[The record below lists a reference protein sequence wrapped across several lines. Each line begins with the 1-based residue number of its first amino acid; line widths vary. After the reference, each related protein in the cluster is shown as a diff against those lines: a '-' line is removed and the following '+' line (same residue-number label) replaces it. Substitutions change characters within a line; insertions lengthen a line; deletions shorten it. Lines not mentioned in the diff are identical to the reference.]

1 MTLLDKAII
10 IATNAHAGQ
19 VDKGGNPY
27 ILHPLKLMV
36 NMKTENERIV
46 ATLHDVL
53 EDTSVTID
61 FLREEGFGDDIIISL
76 VHITK
81 QDTETYM
88 DFIKRASLNPIS
100 KAVKIQDIKNNM
112 DLTRILNLSQKDYD
126 RFNKYK
132 IALAFLE
139 Q

>member
-27 ILHPLKLMV
+27 ILHPLSLMV
-36 NMKTENERIV
+36 HMKTENERIV
-46 ATLHDVL
+46 AALHDVL

-61 FLREEGFGDDIIISL
+61 FLRQEGFGDDIIIPL
-76 VHITK
+76 VHLTR
-81 QDTETYM
+81 QNTETYM

-100 KAVKIQDIKNNM
+100 KAVKIDDIKNNM
-112 DLTRILNLSQKDYD
+112 DLSRIINLSQKDYD

-132 IALAFLE
+132 KALTFLE

>member
-1 MTLLDKAII
+1 M
-10 IATNAHAGQ
+10 GQ

-27 ILHPLKLMV
+27 ILHPLSIMV

-61 FLREEGFGDDIIISL
+61 FLREEGFGDDVIVPL
-76 VHITK
+76 VHLTR
-81 QDTETYM
+81 QNTETYM

-100 KAVKIQDIKNNM
+100 KAVKIEDIKNNM
-112 DLTRILNLSQKDYD
+112 DLTRILNLSQKDLD

-132 IALAFLE
+132 KALAFLE